1 MPKKKRVAIT
11 GTVGVPACYGGYET
25 MVENMLDYTPEDV
38 SYTVYCSR
46 KAYRDRI
53 PSYKGARLQ
62 YIPFSANGPQS
73 LLYDGLSLIHAWFTC
88 DTILAL
94 GNCGSYLL
102 PLLRLFGRRKVL
114 YHYDGF
120 ELKREKW
127 NPLAKAV
134 MQTLMR
140 FSARFSDVH
149 ISDNDAITPMIR
161 DFSGQEPVLIE
172 YGGDGAFPV
181 RDDARLASDYGLQ
194 AGTYCFNVC
203 RIEPENNIHVIL
215 EAFSGMPEQTL
226 VLVGNW
232 NKSEYGRNLR
242 AQYSSCPNIRMMD
255 PIYDPAG
262 INLLRSNCQLYI
274 HPHSVGGTNPSLVEA
289 MFLGLPIVTFDVVYN
304 RATTEGK
311 ALYFTDAASLREV
324 VRNRTMDFPALALQM
339 KEIADRRYRW
349 QLIAEKYAQLY

>member
-1 MPKKKRVAIT
+1 MAGKKKVAIT

-25 MVENMLDYTPEDV
+25 MVDNMLDYTPEEV

-46 KAYRDRI
+46 KAYREQI
-53 PSYKGARLQ
+53 PCYKGARLK
-62 YIPFSANGPQS
+62 YFPFSANGAQS
-73 LLYDGLSLIHAWFTC
+73 ILYDGLCLIHAWFTS

-102 PLLRLFGRRKVL
+102 PLLRLFGRKKVL

-127 NPLAKAV
+127 NPLAKTV
-134 MQTLMR
+134 MHTLMR

-149 ISDNDAITPMIR
+149 ISDNEAISPMIR
-161 DFSGQEPVLIE
+161 DFSGHEPVLIE

-181 RDDARLASDYGLQ
+181 QDDARLVSNYGLK
-194 AGTYCFNVC
+194 AGEYCFNVC
-203 RIEPENNIHVIL
+203 RIEPENNIHVML
-215 EAFSGMPEQTL
+215 EAFAGMPDRQL

-232 NKSEYGRNLR
+232 NKSEYGKVLCERY
-242 AQYSSCPNIRMMD
+242 ASCPNIKMMN
-255 PIYDPAG
+255 PIYDPKE
-262 INLLRSNCQLYI
+262 INLLRSNCKLYI

-311 ALYFTDAASLREV
+311 ALYFSDVASLQKAV
-324 VRNRTMDFPALALQM
+324 LDHVQDYPALARTM

-349 QLIAEKYAQLY
+349 KLIADKYAKLY